1 MAGDH
6 AEHLKQMFD
15 NLWKYQMNLNPLKYA
30 FGVKSGKFL
39 GFMVDQH
46 GIESNP
52 KKIMVL

>member
-6 AEHLKQMFD
+6 AEHLKQMFN

-39 GFMVDQH
+39 GFMVDQC